1 ASTHSDVL
9 PSQKMTSGNPQRCGR
24 CKSTCAKPRSATA
37 AASSRAKA
45 ASTSSWPARTSS
57 SRLRRWCLSIT
68 SSVAMARLK
77 CAVTLAVSR
86 SHDVRRA
93 RDGYRLW
100 FQHHFNAAIAFLVE
114 QAIRLGRLVKREAVR
129 DEERRVD
136 LVLAN
141 AFQQWPHE
149 AVHMGLTHLE

>member
-1 ASTHSDVL
+1 
-9 PSQKMTSGNPQRCGR
+9 
-24 CKSTCAKPRSATA
+24 
-37 AASSRAKA
+37 
-45 ASTSSWPARTSS
+45 
-57 SRLRRWCLSIT
+57 
-68 SSVAMARLK
+68 
-77 CAVTLAVSR
+77 
-86 SHDVRRA
+86 RA

-114 QAIRLGRLVKREAVR
+114 QAIRLGRLLKREAVR

-149 AVHMGLTHLE
+149 AVHVGLTHLEGQPLGEGGAERQLVEQAALLAGNRNRPALAASHNRLA